1 MLQRGNVLGKTRI
14 ADAVK
19 SGKVLVSDG
28 AWGTFLQKKG
38 LKPGECPELW
48 CTEHSNDVLDIAK
61 SYIAA
66 GADMIESDSF
76 GGSCFKLE
84 HYKLAGRTSELNEAA
99 AKISKKAAGEK
110 AWVIASIGPTGKM
123 LAMGDVTEDEL
134 YNAFKEQAIAL
145 EKGGADA
152 LCIET
157 MSDATEACL
166 AVKAAKENTK
176 LEVICTFTFEKTLQG
191 TYRTMMGLSPED
203 AAVAAVKAGAD
214 IIGPNCGNG
223 IARMIDIVKA
233 MRAVDKKTPILVHAN
248 AGLPT
253 NVDGK
258 DIFPE
263 TPADMAAR
271 VPALIEAGANIIGGC
286 CGTTPEH
293 ISAIKKAVDAY
304 QAKKK

>member
-1 MLQRGNVLGKTRI
+1 MGKNRI
-14 ADAVK
+14 VDEVK
-19 SGKVLVSDG
+19 KGKVLVSDG
-28 AWGTFLQKKG
+28 AWGTFLYKKG
-38 LKPGECPELW
+38 LKPGQCPELW
-48 CTEHSNDVLDIAK
+48 CAERPNDVLDIAK
-61 SYIAA
+61 SYVAA

-76 GGSCFKLE
+76 GGSRFKLE
-84 HYKLAGRTSELNEAA
+84 HYQLANRASELNEAA
-99 AKISKKAAGEK
+99 AKISRSAAGDK

-134 YNAFKEQAIAL
+134 YAAFKEQAIAL

-152 LCIET
+152 ICVET

-166 AVKAAKENTK
+166 AIKAAKKNTK

-203 AAVAAVKAGAD
+203 AAKAAVDAGAD

-223 IARMIDIVKA
+223 MARMVDIVKA
-233 MRAVDKKTPILVHAN
+233 MRKVDAKTPILVHAN

-258 DIFPE
+258 DVFPE
-263 TPADMAAR
+263 TPADMAGL

-286 CGTTPEH
+286 CGTTPAH
-293 ISAIKKAVDAY
+293 IAAIKKAVETY
-304 QAKKK
+304 QAKKKR

>member
-1 MLQRGNVLGKTRI
+1 MGKNRI
-14 ADAVK
+14 VDEVK
-19 SGKVLVSDG
+19 KGKVLVSDG
-28 AWGTFLQKKG
+28 AWGTFLYKKG
-38 LKPGECPELW
+38 LQPGQCPELW
-48 CTEHSNDVLDIAK
+48 CAERPNDVLDIAK
-61 SYIAA
+61 SYVAA

-76 GGSCFKLE
+76 GGSCFKLD
-84 HYKLAGRTSELNEAA
+84 HYQLAGRTSELNEAA
-99 AKISKKAAGEK
+99 AKISRTAAGDK

-134 YNAFKEQAIAL
+134 YAAFKEQAIAL

-152 LCIET
+152 ICVET

-166 AVKAAKENTK
+166 AVKAAKKNTK

-203 AAVAAVKAGAD
+203 AAKAAVEAGAD

-223 IARMIDIVKA
+223 MERMIDIVKA
-233 MRAVDKKTPILVHAN
+233 MRKVDAKTPILVHAN

-258 DIFPE
+258 DVFPE
-263 TPADMAAR
+263 TPADMAAL
-271 VPALIEAGANIIGGC
+271 VPGLIAAGANIIGGC
-286 CGTTPEH
+286 CGTTPDH
-293 ISAIKKAVDAY
+293 ITAIKKAVDAY
-304 QAKKK
+304 QAKR